1 MMLEGID
8 VAGLDLATIDSS
20 DFADLGEFDGLG
32 EPPARTR
39 KQRLSEARAMRTR
52 NRISVRRAKSE
63 ALLRDLLPPF
73 IEDGDSWHVISSG
86 DVDSLSF
93 LQHLMACEPW
103 DYLMVST
110 WCMAMQDVEQLAA
123 WLAAGQLQWVDAY
136 TGDILPSQY
145 PTVHEALCTAVR
157 KHQGRV
163 VTFRNH
169 SKVMLL
175 GNRHTGRFVVVE
187 SSANLNT
194 NPRTEQTAVT
204 ADAGLF
210 HFYAD
215 FFDGIESFNDNFSS
229 WAPWRQAAQLVQ

>member
-1 MMLEGID
+1 MLEGID
-8 VAGLDLATIDSS
+8 VAGLDLAAIDAA
-20 DFADLGEFDGLG
+20 DFADMGDFADDA
-32 EPPARTR
+32 EPPARSR
-39 KQRLSEARAMRTR
+39 KQRLSEARAVRTR
-52 NRISVRRAKSE
+52 SRISVRRAKSE
-63 ALLRDLLPPF
+63 AQLRELLPPF
-73 IEDGDSWHVISSG
+73 IEDGDTWHVISGG

-103 DYLMVST
+103 QYLMVST
-110 WCMAMQDVEQLAA
+110 WCMAMQDVEQLAD
-123 WLAAGQLQWVDAY
+123 WLTAERLQWVDAY
-136 TGDILPSQY
+136 TGEILPSQY

-157 KHQGRV
+157 RHRGRV
-163 VTFRNH
+163 ATFRNH

-175 GNRHTGRFVVVE
+175 GNRDTGRFVVVE

-229 WAPWRQAAQLVQ
+229 WAPWRHAAQVQ

>member
-1 MMLEGID
+1 MLVGID
-8 VAGLDLATIDSS
+8 VAGLDLAAIDSS
-20 DFADLGEFDGLG
+20 DFADLGEFDCLA
-32 EPPARTR
+32 EPPVRNR
-39 KQRLSEARAMRTR
+39 KQRQSEARAVRTR
-52 NRISVRRAKSE
+52 SRISMRRAKSQ
-63 ALLRDLLPPF
+63 AMLRNLLPPF

-103 DYLMVST
+103 QYLMVST

-123 WLAAGQLQWVDAY
+123 WLAAGQLQWLDVY
-136 TGDILPSQY
+136 TGEILPSQY
-145 PTVHEALCTAVR
+145 PTVHETLCAAVR
-157 KHQGRV
+157 NHRGRV
-163 VTFRNH
+163 ATFRNH

-175 GNRHTGRFVVVE
+175 GNHETGRFVVVE

-204 ADAGLF
+204 ANAGLF

-215 FFDGIESFNDNFSS
+215 YFDGIQSFNNNFSS

>member
-1 MMLEGID
+1 MVDGID
-8 VAGLDLATIDSS
+8 VAGLDLADLAAD
-20 DFADLGEFDGLG
+20 DFADMADFETLG
-32 EPPARTR
+32 EPPARRR
-39 KQRLSEARAMRTR
+39 KQRLSEARAVRTR

-63 ALLRDLLPPF
+63 AQLLDLLPPF
-73 IEDGDSWHVISSG
+73 VEDGDTWHVVSGG

-103 DYLMVST
+103 QYLMVST
-110 WCMAMQDVEQLAA
+110 WCMAMQDVEQIAS
-123 WLAAGQLQWVDAY
+123 WLAAGRLCWVDAY
-136 TGDILPSQY
+136 TGEILPSQY

-157 KHQGRV
+157 RHQGRV
-163 VTFRNH
+163 ATFRNH

-175 GNRHTGRFVVVE
+175 GNRDTGRFVVVE

-215 FFDGIESFNDNFSS
+215 FFDGIQSFNANFSS
-229 WAPWRQAAQLVQ
+229 WAPWRAAAVQVQ